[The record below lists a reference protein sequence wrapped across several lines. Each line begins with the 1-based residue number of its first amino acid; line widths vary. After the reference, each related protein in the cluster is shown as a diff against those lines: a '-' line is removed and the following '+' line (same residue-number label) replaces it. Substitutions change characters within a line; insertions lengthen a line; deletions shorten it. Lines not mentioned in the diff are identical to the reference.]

1 MSAPFGNQNAAKAK
15 RWTAAI
21 DRALER
27 RAGVSL
33 RTAQQEL
40 DDLADKFLTAVE
52 TGQSDFLPGFRE
64 LGDRL
69 EGKAAQSVAVTG
81 EDGGP
86 VELGFKVV
94 LGQ

>member
-1 MSAPFGNQNAAKAK
+1 MGAPLGNKNGAKAK
-15 RWTAAI
+15 RWSAAI

-33 RTAQQEL
+33 RTAQEEL
-40 DDLADKFLTAVE
+40 DDLADKFLIAVE
-52 TGQSDFLPGFRE
+52 NGQSDFLPGYRE

-94 LGQ
+94 LG

>member
-1 MSAPFGNQNAAKAK
+1 MGAPLGNKNGAKAK
-15 RWTAAI
+15 RWSAAI

-33 RTAQQEL
+33 RTAQEEL

-52 TGQSDFLPGFRE
+52 NGQSDFLPGYRE

-94 LGQ
+94 LG

>member
-1 MSAPFGNQNAAKAK
+1 MGAPLGNNNAAKAK
-15 RWTAAI
+15 RWSAAI

-33 RTAQQEL
+33 RTAQEEL
-40 DDLADKFLTAVE
+40 DDLADKFLIAVE
-52 TGQSDFLPGFRE
+52 NGQSDFLPGYRE

-94 LGQ
+94 LG

>member
-1 MSAPFGNQNAAKAK
+1 MAAPLGNQNAAKAK

-21 DRALER
+21 ERALER

-40 DDLADKFLTAVE
+40 DELAEQFLTAVA
-52 TGQSDFLPGFRE
+52 TGQKDFFPGYRE

-69 EGKAAQSVAVTG
+69 EGKAAKSVAVTG

-86 VELGFKVV
+86 VQLGFKVV
-94 LGQ
+94 LG